1 MKKLFTLLAL
11 IVITTINAQAPQGF
25 NYQATVR
32 NNSGQLLL
40 NQTVLVNFNILQ
52 NSDTGPVVYSENQT
66 ATTDDLGHIN
76 LVVGQGTPSI
86 GTFSS
91 INWANGTYYLSIEL
105 NNGSGYVAMGTTQL
119 LSVPY
124 ALYSENSASRKKS
137 NTLTYL
143 SDSF

>member
-32 NNSGQLLL
+32 NAAGELLL
-40 NQTVLVNFNILQ
+40 NQSVSFKFSILQ
-52 NSDTGPVVYSENQT
+52 DTASGDIVYSETQT
-66 ATTDDLGHIN
+66 ANTDDLGHIN
-76 LVVGQGTPSI
+76 LVVGQGTATA
-86 GTFSS
+86 GTFAG
-91 INWANGTYYLSIEL
+91 INWGSGTYYLSIEL
-105 NNGSGYVAMGTTQL
+105 NTGSGYVAMGTTQL

-124 ALYSENSASRKKS
+124 SLYSENSASRKKNS
-137 NTLTYL
+137 TLTYL